1 MAWCETCATR
11 EHEDLAFALNQVLTL
26 LLRPKLL
33 FSLHWFWFLFCTKQM
48 IRTYLWHLPALA
60 NHNSVVA
67 HFCPFRRIV
76 IVVLTRTRA
85 KTAVRLLAGCSRAGM
100 AQACWWRYDTDDPA
114 LNHQRFQVFMIGFV
128 YWICQ
133 IWKIRGVPFPKWP
146 NHVRLVKN
154 DMIPPSVGF

>member
-1 MAWCETCATR
+1 MGSSLFGQQKRSPVAPRNHGLMWDMCNAWAR
-11 EHEDLAFALNQVLTL
+11 GLAFALNQVLTL

-60 NHNSVVA
+60 NHKSVVA

-114 LNHQRFQVFMIGFV
+114 SNHQRFQVFMIGFV
-128 YWICQ
+128 RY
-133 IWKIRGVPFPKWP
+133 G
-146 NHVRLVKN
+146 
-154 DMIPPSVGF
+154 SVSKPCTPGEHQK